1 MIALDTNILVRLLVE
16 DDPVQA
22 RAARRA
28 VQTAEAHG
36 SPLLVLP
43 EVLVETAW
51 VLASGYGYG
60 RADIADALAAVL
72 ASGAFEVADR
82 AAASTAVAH
91 YRERG
96 DFADHVIVARAGA
109 AGAQLVLSFDRAL
122 QRLYPGLV
130 REPVAD
136 HRAGD

>member
-16 DDPVQA
+16 DDPAQA
-22 RAARRA
+22 SAARR
-28 VQTAEAHG
+28 VVVTAEAHH

-72 ASGAFEVADR
+72 ATGVFEVPDREAVR
-82 AAASTAVAH
+82 AALDR

-96 DFADHVIVARAGA
+96 DMADHLIVARAAA
-109 AGAQLVLSFDRAL
+109 AGARLVLSFDRKL

-130 REPVAD
+130 REPATD
-136 HRAGD
+136 A